1 MSDAD
6 IELLYEQQ
14 LQADT
19 RYLEIWVTFL
29 SGERRKVRTFVDTP
43 VGRQVA
49 AKKADE
55 QFMLPAVDRVE
66 VVPVGPGM
74 RDRTGTRTRHE
85 GIRTAGSSLV
95 PGPSRATCEYGK
107 RLCEVRMVPKPSGR
121 RLCHGKEC
129 PDRPG
134 EVIST
139 REYAQGRQWHPAR
152 QRRF

>member
-1 MSDAD
+1 MSDSD
-6 IELLYEQQ
+6 IELGYEQD

-55 QFMLPAVDRVE
+55 QFALPAVNRVE
-66 VVPVGPGM
+66 VVPVRGTPGRKEGPGIA
-74 RDRTGTRTRHE
+74 GTKARER
-85 GIRTAGSSLV
+85 AASSE
-95 PGPSRATCEYGK
+95 RATCEYGR

-121 RLCHGKEC
+121 RLVHGDEC

-139 REYAQGRQWHPAR
+139 REYAQGRTWPPR
-152 QRRF
+152 GMVRR